1 VNDRYM
7 GHVDEFSNFA
17 QALLLNPGTYEVRVV
32 PTTGAPVT
40 KTVMIEAEKTV
51 IVK

>member
-1 VNDRYM
+1 M

-17 QALLLNPGTYEVRVV
+17 QALLLNPGTYEVKIV
-32 PTTGAPVT
+32 PVNGSGEVT
-40 KTVMIEAEKTV
+40 KTVTLAADQTV